1 MPDED
6 KNTTNPK
13 EEVRHPFNSRRGVF
27 GVTLEVVNKY
37 TQYQGLIFCN
47 GFDYVKAGKAFY
59 INSTLSTEKNYI
71 DDKDKIEIT
80 GTSNIQ
86 KAVPVYYILSKLNF
100 EQSQLDDNHKI
111 DGSLEVQK
119 EKDTAE
125 ITGTVS
131 IPIPFTNKPDI
142 YGECNLQITDDH
154 FGVDLFPC
162 KFEVKEICYRDEFD
176 AKVDMLAIAYPHNAD
191 DPYKIDCDLKY
202 EEEYRTK
209 DIINGNTKIVSC
221 YNEFYIYAK
230 TRLCCNR
237 YIYSIFTQF
246 AVEPSVD
253 KYIDCYF
260 TVDAYNKEF
269 YGEVNIFPEEF
280 SEIQL
285 DGNVFLQYYVARQI
299 DSKVTLDYTQTIRDI
314 YTTIGVIGY
323 SEYDITCG
331 FIAIQPNELYDNDA
345 LTCNFETGYKQTK
358 DFYIDMEVIK
368 KDTCFVD
375 FPAKLEVMNYINLP
389 KTRIV
394 IAVDPLWDYE
404 PYVVINS
411 LHTLFNRIYHK
422 YDVDIVYGGSPRSDF
437 DIEHI
442 AHMYGVPFRNM
453 HKAPLVWDPRHPWK
467 MRESVDNFIKT
478 MYTFKRCSKRK
489 SIGLTVLFADGMSSN
504 RNSLVRQIA
513 IECKKYRIP
522 CVIIHADGTYN
533 SVYHDRHDYDKNH
546 HDIHMDHC
554 HNHFHPHIWDHH
566 CGTHHHYGLHHHW
579 VDPYYDPGFVE
590 DPPFK
595 DDHKIIY

>member
-6 KNTTNPK
+6 KNTT
-13 EEVRHPFNSRRGVF
+13 EELRHPFNSRRGVF
-27 GVTLEVVNKY
+27 TVQLEVVNKY

-59 INSTLSTEKNYI
+59 INSTLSTEKRYI

-119 EKDTAE
+119 ETDTAD
-125 ITGTVS
+125 INGIVS

-142 YGECNLQITDDH
+142 YGECNLKITDDH

-176 AKVDMLAIAYPHNAD
+176 AKVDMLAIAYPHNDD
-191 DPYKIDCDLKY
+191 DPYEVYGDLKY

-209 DIINGNTKIVSC
+209 DIINGNANLASY
-221 YNEFYIYAK
+221 YNEFYIYGK
-230 TRLCCNR
+230 TRLCYDR

-246 AVEPSVD
+246 AVEPRVD

-269 YGEVNIFPEEF
+269 YGEVNVFPEEF

-331 FIAIQPNELYDNDA
+331 FIAIQPNKLYDNDA
-345 LTCNFETGYKQTK
+345 LTCNFETGYKQLK

-368 KDTCFVD
+368 KDSCFVD
-375 FPAKLEVMNYINLP
+375 LPAKLEVMNYINLP
-389 KTRIV
+389 KTRVV

-404 PYVVINS
+404 PYAVINS

-478 MYTFKRCSKRK
+478 MYTFKRYSKRK

-513 IECKKYRIP
+513 VECKKYRIP

-533 SVYHDRHDYDKNH
+533 SVYHDRHDYDQNH

-554 HNHFHPHIWDHH
+554 RNHFHPHIWDHH
-566 CGTHHHYGLHHHW
+566 CGPHHHW
-579 VDPYYDPGFVE
+579 VDHYYDPGFVE